1 MLFSVDA
8 LSEALASS
16 SSSSTPSRR
25 IHFESGVSDY
35 EVQRKPSDAIALQQL
50 FRVESTAREQDS
62 WCRKRL
68 HGPFRVSLDGI
79 IARQYP
85 CSAERAAAESLQI
98 GWSYSQHAGN
108 NLAILLKRCFNSYD
122 GVCEPDVESFQESTL
137 SFCSHLNLE
146 KCGSLFPQPVQY
158 GHNSQEN
165 FTKANIF
172 KLGDFSR
179 RPIQRSGWMLGK

>member
-8 LSEALASS
+8 LAEALASS

-35 EVQRKPSDAIALQQL
+35 EVQRKPSDAITLQKL
-50 FRVESTAREQDS
+50 FRVASTAREQDS

-85 CSAERAAAESLQI
+85 CSAERAAAELLQI
-98 GWSYSQHAGN
+98 GWSYSQHARN

-146 KCGSLFPQPVQY
+146 KCGSLFP
-158 GHNSQEN
+158 
-165 FTKANIF
+165 
-172 KLGDFSR
+172 
-179 RPIQRSGWMLGK
+179 